1 MNCRRRGSS
10 LRRMR
15 LRIRD
20 ALLLFLLGAGAALIG
35 DHSHVITGTTE
46 YFTKAV
52 PFVWSS
58 PFWFPLMVGAA
69 TVCLAET
76 RLHLPN
82 PRSTVTGRQA
92 LVGVAAVIGMYV
104 TTALVRSAPVV
115 PSVTLLVALAAITW
129 AALGDLPA
137 AFCGVVAAVAG
148 PLVEIVLAEAGVF
161 AYSADCDGLFGVA
174 PWLVP
179 LYFAFGV
186 VAALFGELSARRA
199 Q

>member
-1 MNCRRRGSS
+1 
-10 LRRMR
+10 MR
-15 LRIRD
+15 LRIPD
-20 ALLLFLLGAGAALIG
+20 AALLFLLGAGASLIG

-58 PFWFPLMVGAA
+58 PVWFPLMVGAA

-76 RLHLPN
+76 RLHLPA
-82 PRSTVTGRQA
+82 PRTTVTVRQA
-92 LVGVAAVIGMYV
+92 LAGVAAVIGTYV
-104 TTALVRSAPVV
+104 TTALVHSAPVV
-115 PSVTLLVALAAITW
+115 PSTTLIVALAVITW
-129 AALGDLPA
+129 VALGDVPA
-137 AFCGVVAAVAG
+137 IVCGGLAAVVG
-148 PLVEIVLAEAGVF
+148 PLVEIVLAKAGVF
-161 AYSADCDGLFGVA
+161 AYSGDSDGLFGVA

-186 VAALFGELSARRA
+186 VAALFGELSAKRA